1 MIKLTC
7 SLEHW
12 LFENHKDKIGLILLG
27 HIELFTPDMQKEYYD
42 WCNTEDGK
50 QYLKG
55 GKYYT
60 EPS

>member
-12 LFENHKDKIGLILLG
+12 LFENYKDQFGLILLG
-27 HIELFTPDMQKEYYD
+27 HVELFTPDMQKEYLK

-50 QYLKG
+50 Q
-55 GKYYT
+55 
-60 EPS
+60 